1 MALRISAKHSKLSD
15 SSKEHIEKVC
25 EKFDQFNEHIIDREV
40 VIERLKKH
48 GHKVEI
54 IVKVPQ
60 QTFVGT
66 AESLDDNLFKAL
78 DEARDKVEAQLK
90 RYHDKQ
96 VEHR

>member
-1 MALRISAKHSKLSD
+1 LINSTNIL
-15 SSKEHIEKVC
+15 
-25 EKFDQFNEHIIDREV
+25 IDREV
-40 VIERLKKH
+40 IIERHKKH

-54 IVKVPQ
+54 LVKVPQ

-78 DEARDKVEAQLK
+78 YEARDKVEAQLK